1 MPGRITDDFSAVTEQ
16 PGAGAT
22 REQLARMYQRYRTV
36 ADNAAGKRV
45 LEVGCGAG
53 QGLGYVARQA
63 RTIVGGDY
71 TASLLGLARAE
82 YGGRMPL
89 VRLNGHTLPFGD
101 RSFDLVVILEAIY
114 YLANAQ
120 QFLAEARRV
129 LDVGGTLLVGM
140 VNRDWA
146 DFAPSPFSTRY
157 LSVPELDGMLMGE
170 GFPQRQWS
178 GGFAAHAHSIRDT
191 MVSLL
196 RRVVVSTHLMP
207 GSLESRA
214 RFKRLFYGRLAPL
227 PAQVSDGMAPFYPL
241 TPIASGL
248 PNRDFKILYCLARLD

>member
-1 MPGRITDDFSAVTEQ
+1 MPGRITNDFSAVTEQ
-16 PGAGAT
+16 PGTGAT
-22 REQLARMYQRYRTV
+22 REQLARMYQRYRTA
-36 ADNAAGKRV
+36 ADHAAGKRV

-53 QGLGYVARQA
+53 QGLGYVGKQA

-71 TASLLGLARAE
+71 TAGLLDRARTE
-82 YGGRMPL
+82 YGGLVPL

-101 RSFDLVVILEAIY
+101 KSFDLVVILEAIY

-120 QFLAEARRV
+120 QFLAEAHRV
-129 LDVGGTLLVGM
+129 LDLGGTLLVGM
-140 VNRDWA
+140 VNKDWA

-170 GFPQRQWS
+170 GFTQRQWA
-178 GGFAAHAHSIRDT
+178 GGFAARAHSIRDT
-191 MVSLL
+191 LVSLL

-207 GSLESRA
+207 GSLEPRA

-227 PAQVSDGMAPFYPL
+227 PAQVTDSMAPFSPL
-241 TPIASGL
+241 TPISSDV
-248 PNRDFKILYCLARLD
+248 PNRDFKILYCVARLD